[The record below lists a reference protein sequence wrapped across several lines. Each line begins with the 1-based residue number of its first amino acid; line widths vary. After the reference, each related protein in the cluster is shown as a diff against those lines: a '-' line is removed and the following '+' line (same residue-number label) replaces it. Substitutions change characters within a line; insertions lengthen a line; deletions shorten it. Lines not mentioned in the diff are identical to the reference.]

1 MIKLNN
7 ISKRYPGGQ
16 EAVSGLD
23 LIINKGEMVFITG
36 HSGAGKSTLL
46 RLIALIDRPSDGQII
61 IDNQTF
67 SSIERG
73 YLVFVCIEVNDSF
86 EQVKEMT
93 DKIINFRMLDGP
105 KGITS
110 RSLKDSNEE
119 ALIVSQFT
127 LAAIT
132 NKGTKPSFHKAAKPD
147 EAKLLYDKFLI
158 EFKSLFPKVK
168 EGKFG
173 AFMEINLVNNGPVTF
188 NFKT

>member
-1 MIKLNN
+1 LLATVQ
-7 ISKRYPGGQ
+7 R
-16 EAVSGLD
+16 VSSA
-23 LIINKGEMVFITG
+23 E
-36 HSGAGKSTLL
+36 
-46 RLIALIDRPSDGQII
+46 II

-67 SSIERG
+67 SSIESG
-73 YLVFVCIEVNDSF
+73 CLVFACIEANDSF

-93 DKIINFRMLDGP
+93 DKIINFRMLEGP

-119 ALIVSQFT
+119 VLIVSQFT

-147 EAKLLYDKFLI
+147 EAKLLYDEFLI

-168 EGKFG
+168 EGRFG
-173 AFMEINLVNNGPVTF
+173 AFMEINLVNKGPVTF

>member
-1 MIKLNN
+1 MLATVQ
-7 ISKRYPGGQ
+7 R
-16 EAVSGLD
+16 VSSA
-23 LIINKGEMVFITG
+23 E
-36 HSGAGKSTLL
+36 
-46 RLIALIDRPSDGQII
+46 II

-67 SSIERG
+67 SSIESG
-73 YLVFVCIEVNDSF
+73 CLVFACIEANDSF

-93 DKIINFRMLDGP
+93 DKIINFRMLEGP

-119 ALIVSQFT
+119 VLIVSQFT

-147 EAKLLYDKFLI
+147 EAKLLYDEFLI

-173 AFMEINLVNNGPVTF
+173 AFMEINLVNKGPVTF